1 MLVLSRKPNEKII
14 IDGQIEIMI
23 VEVRG
28 DKVRLGINAPREI
41 EIQRSEVL
49 ERIAA
54 ELAADQLAADQP
66 AADHQAEEQEMEAI

>member
-54 ELAADQLAADQP
+54 ELAADQLAAD
-66 AADHQAEEQEMEAI
+66 HQAEEQETEAI

>member
-14 IDGQIEIMI
+14 IDDQIEIMI

-28 DKVRLGINAPREI
+28 DKVRIGITAPRDI
-41 EIQRSEVL
+41 VIQRSEIL

-54 ELAADQLAADQP
+54 ELAAGQP
-66 AADHQAEEQEMEAI
+66 AADHQAEQRETEAI